1 MFRVKSFL
9 GRLSKQETGKD
20 DTPLEEAQAQE
31 EADAAEPSTDLAG
44 VTKTLVVP
52 QDDANDI
59 TSESPDQ
66 SAENI
71 TSDLNEMALRDVSKP
86 PPKPSKSGKRK
97 RQESDSVEE
106 PPTKV
111 AKTSGVTENGDK
123 PPVSSSNG
131 TTGLNDGSNRA
142 SLEVGK
148 VAPGK
153 LPRVKQKPRHMIA
166 TNTQWAPG
174 GDQYDLPPSPGKQV
188 EKPALTPTTSTT
200 NPSSTN
206 VTPKGR
212 GRPRKGTSAT
222 KKTTSMEKAQG
233 RKAQGIQVKPGRKP
247 QAEPKAPRKA
257 DANPAD
263 DKNEEIRTSRTTRST
278 TAAEGSKDVNSNTDI
293 KVKAL
298 HASNGGKPLQA
309 KAKKVVKGVRKA
321 QSSDV
326 EDSPGSQYRATNSQ
340 HEGEEREGDNS
351 KIGGSEF
358 TEGFVDTAGQKSKQT
373 DEGDEGQAEDV
384 ENDPDED
391 DPDVEDPTKAN
402 EIDEEENQDD
412 DLELFGQNKAW
423 KTVLDGARSVCDPE
437 LPLNQMPK
445 RLIRRLKDLIYE
457 TIEARSLYEQLL
469 LFKALSHDGLD
480 GLNDDLTKS
489 FGAIEDQI
497 EKLSEPSAA
506 GKASKI
512 IEHLFTCAIPAMVF
526 LLQSALAS
534 RVYHSDEP
542 CALESL
548 NETVHGLSEIVRLQK
563 LTILLCEKATSWKA
577 KPDPSIK
584 SPTTRKI
591 LPCLRDMRKVFS
603 NVLSEQDRKRKMKQ
617 NALDYRLRQKTLT
630 ESSQQAKQEA
640 AKKDVI
646 WQTKIRKSREQED
659 RNRRDNKR
667 TLRQVRE
674 EEARARMGSVGLNGH
689 VESKTIWSDAED
701 LALYFQL
708 EKGYAGYL
716 TCTFIHSHL
725 LHRCCSLIIFAAA
738 ERYLNILNTPLLQ
751 NKLPEHIRDRAL
763 YFKPTLLEQ
772 RGALEWIS
780 SIE

>member
-1 MFRVKSFL
+1 MLRVRSFL
-9 GRLSKQETGKD
+9 GLSKHDTGKD
-20 DTPLEEAQAQE
+20 DPQLEEAQAQG
-31 EADAAEPSTDLAG
+31 EADAAEPSTDLAS
-44 VTKTLVVP
+44 VTGPLVVSP
-52 QDDANDI
+52 DFAKDI

-66 SAENI
+66 SAEQV

-86 PPKPSKSGKRK
+86 PPNSSESGKRK

-106 PPTKV
+106 PPVKV
-111 AKTSGVTENGDK
+111 AKTSGATEHEK
-123 PPVSSSNG
+123 KTPILSRNG
-131 TTGLNDGSNRA
+131 TTGHEDGANRA
-142 SLEVGK
+142 SLEAGK
-148 VAPGK
+148 MAAGK
-153 LPRVKQKPRHMIA
+153 LARPKHMPRHVIKIYP
-166 TNTQWAPG
+166 QGAPS
-174 GDQYDLPPSPGKQV
+174 GDEYDFSPSPGKQV
-188 EKPALTPTTSTT
+188 EKPAPTPTTATID
-200 NPSSTN
+200 PSSTN
-206 VTPKGR
+206 VTPRRR
-212 GRPRKGTSAT
+212 GRPRVEASAT
-222 KKTTSMEKAQG
+222 QKTTSMGKGQG
-233 RKAQGIQVKPGRKP
+233 RKAQDIQVKPGRTGRKRR
-247 QAEPKAPRKA
+247 AGPKALPKA
-257 DANPAD
+257 GIDLTE
-263 DKNEEIRTSRTTRST
+263 DKKEETSTSRTTRST
-278 TAAEGSKDVNSNTDI
+278 AAAKSPKDVNSNANT
-293 KVKAL
+293 KVKTL
-298 HASNGGKPLQA
+298 HASNGGNFTQA
-309 KAKKVVKGVRKA
+309 RAKKAVNGVRKD

-326 EDSPGSQYRATNSQ
+326 DVSTGFQNRAISAQY
-340 HEGEEREGDNS
+340 EGEEGEGNDS
-351 KIGGSEF
+351 ETGGSEH
-358 TEGFVDTAGQKSKQT
+358 TEGVVRTAGQQSTQT

-384 ENDPDED
+384 ED

-402 EIDEEENQDD
+402 GINEEENEDEE
-412 DLELFGQNKAW
+412 LELFGQDKAW
-423 KTVLDGARSVCDPE
+423 KTVLDGARSICDPE

-445 RLIRRLKDLIYE
+445 RLTGRLKDLIYE
-457 TIEARSLYEQLL
+457 VSEARSSYEQLL
-469 LFKALSHDGLD
+469 LFKGLSHAGLD

-489 FGAIEDQI
+489 FDAIEDQI
-497 EKLSEPSAA
+497 KKLSERNAA

-526 LLQSALAS
+526 LLQSALVS

-548 NETVHGLSEIVRLQK
+548 NETVNGLSEIVRLQK
-563 LTILLCEKATSWKA
+563 VTILLCEKATNWKA

-630 ESSQQAKQEA
+630 KSPQQAKQEA
-640 AKKDVI
+640 ARKDVI
-646 WQTKIRKSREQED
+646 WQVNIRESREQED
-659 RNRRDNKR
+659 QNRRDEKR

-674 EEARARMGSVGLNGH
+674 DEVRARMRSVGVNGH

-708 EKGYAGYL
+708 EKGYAGHL
-716 TCTFIHSHL
+716 TCTFIQSHL
-725 LHRCCSLIIFAAA
+725 LYQYYSLIIFAAT

-780 SIE
+780 SID